1 MKSLKLLY
9 NFLIEG
15 DKMTNKPVAISVLS
29 GGLDST
35 VSAAYYNNKYDI
47 HAITFNYGQRSAQME
62 IESSKAICKKLG
74 IEHTVIELPWLKK
87 LGKSALTSD
96 AEIPELKSDQLDN
109 KEICDETAR
118 KVWVP
123 GRNVVFTAIATSFA
137 EAEDAEIIIVGWD
150 LEEAVTFPDNSKEF
164 LDAFNKVLEIGT
176 LDGVEIKAPVI
187 NKNKDEIVKLGT
199 KINAPMDL
207 SYSCYMGEKEHCGVC
222 ESCMRR
228 KRAFKE
234 ANVEDETKYG
244 ILDL

>member
-1 MKSLKLLY
+1 MGDNKSK
-9 NFLIEG
+9 
-15 DKMTNKPVAISVLS
+15 AISVLS

-35 VSAAYYNNKYDI
+35 VATAYYNNEYEI

-62 IESSKAICKKLG
+62 IKSSKAICKKLG
-74 IEHTVIELPWLKK
+74 IEHTVIELPWLKN

-96 AEIPELKSDQLDN
+96 SAVPELKADQLDD

-164 LDAFNKVLEIGT
+164 LNAFNDVLEIGT
-176 LDGVEIKAPVI
+176 LDGVQIKAPVI
-187 NKNKDEIVKLGT
+187 DFNKHEIVKLGS
-199 KINAPMDL
+199 KINAPMNL
-207 SYSCYMGEKEHCGVC
+207 SYSCYIGREEPCGVC

-228 KRAFKE
+228 KRAFQE
-234 ANVEDETKYG
+234 AGIEDK
-244 ILDL
+244 

>member
-1 MKSLKLLY
+1 MA
-9 NFLIEG
+9 
-15 DKMTNKPVAISVLS
+15 NKPKAISVLS

-35 VSAAYYNNKYDI
+35 VSTAYYADKYEI
-47 HAITFNYGQRSAQME
+47 RAITFNYGQRSAEME
-62 IESSKAICKKLG
+62 IKSSKSICEKLG
-74 IEHTVIELPWLKK
+74 IEHTVIDLLWLKK

-96 AEIPELKSDQLDN
+96 EEVPELKADDLDN

-164 LDAFNKVLEIGT
+164 LNAFNKVLEIGT
-176 LDGVEIKAPVI
+176 LDSIQIEAPVI
-187 NKNKDEIVKLGT
+187 DLNKNEIVKLGA
-199 KINAPMDL
+199 KINAPMNL
-207 SYSCYMGEKEHCGVC
+207 SYSCYIGTETPCGVC

-228 KRAFKE
+228 KRAFEE
-234 ANVEDETKYG
+234 AGIEDK
-244 ILDL
+244 

>member
-1 MKSLKLLY
+1 MLKVL
-9 NFLIEG
+9 N
-15 DKMTNKPVAISVLS
+15 MASKPKAISVLS

-35 VSAAYYNNKYDI
+35 VATAYFKDKYDI
-47 HAITFNYGQRSAQME
+47 HAITFNYGQRSADME
-62 IESSKAICKKLG
+62 IKSSKAICEKLG
-74 IEHTVIELPWLKK
+74 IEHTIVELPWLKK
-87 LGKSALTSD
+87 LGKSALTSG
-96 AEIPELKSDQLDN
+96 INVPELKADELDN

-118 KVWVP
+118 CVWVP

-164 LDAFNKVLEIGT
+164 LDAFNRLLEIGT
-176 LDGVEIKAPVI
+176 LDGVQIEAPVI
-187 NKNKDEIVKLGT
+187 DMSKTEIVKLGT
-199 KINAPMDL
+199 EINAPLDL
-207 SYSCYMGEKEHCGVC
+207 SYSCYMGEKEPCGIC

-234 ANVEDETKYG
+234 AKVQDETKYG